1 LASTGRRAPLPRF
14 LPPDPRVEEP
24 YLLTPRT
31 ALRVAILGVLVLAVF
46 AALFLRL
53 WSLQVLSSQHYLSEA
68 LDNQLR
74 VVRQAAPRGPIL
86 DRNGHVL
93 VRSVPS
99 QAATLSLASLPKGD
113 GRDTELRKL
122 SMVLHVPMTEIA
134 AKIREHRG
142 DQLTPVT
149 IAVALHPDQVD
160 FLKEHQ
166 TEFPGVGIEPTFL
179 RYYNSQGLAAQL
191 FGYVGEISAPE
202 LKHVRRCTAAQ
213 IQNPPSPSHQCYVAG
228 DRVGQSGIESAYD
241 AYLFGTPG
249 VEEERVD
256 SLGREKG
263 LPLQTKIPA
272 SGDALRLTIDIGTQR
287 AAEHALVY
295 GIKLARSQGEY
306 YADGGSIVAMNPNNG
321 DILAMAS
328 SPTYRPSVWSG
339 RLDPKK
345 LAPLL
350 NPKVAAKANYPGLN
364 RAIDV
369 GYPPGSTFKPVTAL
383 AALEEHLIE
392 PYQTLQC
399 TGSYSVPN
407 QFGGPPQIFFNW
419 DRFVDQ
425 PMTMPVALAA
435 SCDTYFY
442 QLGYQFYGLPANR
455 GHPLQNWASRFGFG
469 GSTGVDVGPE
479 TPGLL
484 PTPEWREQAYTKATD
499 PCCWRVDRIWKPG
512 DSIQLAIGQKDLL
525 VTPMQMAR
533 FYSLI
538 ANGGRLVTPHV
549 AADVEQPSPNG
560 QPPTVLK
567 EFAPAPPLQ
576 SGVDPSALSVVRD
589 GLYQATHAS
598 YGTSV
603 AVFGS
608 FPVPVCGK
616 TGTAEKVEAVPGYPN
631 GKIENQSW
639 WIGYA
644 PCDAPKIVVA
654 ALIENGGHGGT
665 AAAPTAL
672 KVFEQYFHV
681 KAPQQG
687 VIHSD

>member
-1 LASTGRRAPLPRF
+1 LASSGRRAPLPRF

-24 YLLTPRT
+24 YLLTPRM

-46 AALFLRL
+46 ALLFLRL
-53 WSLQVLSSQHYLSEA
+53 WSLQILSSSHYLNEA
-68 LDNQLR
+68 LNNQLR
-74 VVRQAAPRGPIL
+74 VVREPAPRGSIL
-86 DRNGHVL
+86 DRNGRVL
-93 VRSVPS
+93 VDNKAS
-99 QAATLSLASLPKGD
+99 QAATLWLTDLPKGN

-122 SMVLHVPMTEIA
+122 SMVLHLPVSTIE
-134 AKIREHRG
+134 AKIRDHRN

-149 IAVALHPDQVD
+149 LAVALHTEQIDY
-160 FLKEHQ
+160 LKEHKS
-166 TEFPGVGIEPTFL
+166 EFQGVRIQRTYL
-179 RYYNSQGLAAQL
+179 RHYNSEGLAAQL
-191 FGYVGEISAPE
+191 FGYVGEISPGE
-202 LKHVRRCTAAQ
+202 LKSGRRCTATQ
-213 IQNPPSPSHQCYVAG
+213 IQSPPPAAHQCHVAG
-228 DRVGQSGIESAYD
+228 DRVGQAGVEAAYD

-249 VEEERVD
+249 VDQQRVD
-256 SLGREKG
+256 SLSNLTGEVE
-263 LPLQTKIPA
+263 TKSPA

-287 AAEHALVY
+287 ASEKALSY
-295 GIKLARSQGEY
+295 GIKLARSQGHY
-306 YADGGSIVAMNPNNG
+306 AADGGAVVALDPNNG
-321 DILAMAS
+321 DVLAMAS
-328 SPTYRPSVWSG
+328 APTYRPSVWAG

-350 NPKVAAKANYPGLN
+350 DTKVAAAANYPGLN

-392 PYQTLQC
+392 PYQSLAC

-407 QFGGPPQIFFNW
+407 QFGGPAQVFFNW
-419 DRFVDQ
+419 DRFVNA
-425 PMTMPVALAA
+425 PMTMPVALAQ

-442 QLGYQFYGLPANR
+442 QLGYQFYGLPENR

-469 GSTGVDVGPE
+469 GSTGIDIGPE
-479 TPGLL
+479 TRGLL
-484 PTPEWREQAYTKATD
+484 PTPEWREQTYTKKTD
-499 PCCWRVDRIWKPG
+499 PGHWQIDRIWKPG

-533 FYSLI
+533 FYALI

-549 AADVEQPSPNG
+549 VADVERPSPNG
-560 QPPTVLK
+560 QPPTVDK
-567 EFAPAPPLQ
+567 RFAPAPPIQ
-576 SGVDPSALSVVRD
+576 SGVDASALSVVRD

-598 YGTSV
+598 YGTSY

-608 FPVPVCGK
+608 FPIPVCGK
-616 TGTAEKVEAVPGYPN
+616 TGTAEKVEQVPGYPN

-672 KVFEQYFHV
+672 KVFEQYFNV
-681 KAPQQG
+681 QATQQG